1 MLLLLGR
8 RLKRA
13 EPSQALAIRY
23 VGLLL
28 AALALLLALG
38 IVLPADPTVARDY
51 LFVFA
56 LGGLIGVADV
66 FSRYQEAPL
75 RTLSSTGAL
84 IRIAVNAAAS
94 GIALWIIK
102 AHPFTDMQPIE
113 NTATQIVAAGF
124 GALALLRLSVKA
136 KIGDQD
142 VSIGPASLV
151 DSILAAADRDAN
163 RASAAATVREA
174 FEVKR
179 KVPLYDIATRL
190 APLCVEAPQTLS
202 DADRRGLYEQIKR
215 CIERADCS
223 DSEKSL
229 LILATLARV
238 VGWDVVHAVA
248 DEIVRQEDD
257 PAITELA
264 KQAA

>member
-1 MLLLLGR
+1 M
-8 RLKRA
+8 
-13 EPSQALAIRY
+13 
-23 VGLLL
+23 
-28 AALALLLALG
+28 
-38 IVLPADPTVARDY
+38 
-51 LFVFA
+51 
-56 LGGLIGVADV
+56 

-75 RTLSSTGAL
+75 RTLSSPGAL

-102 AHPFTDMQPIE
+102 AHPFWEAQPIE
-113 NTATQIVAAGF
+113 NAAGQVLAAGF
-124 GALALLRLSVKA
+124 GALALLRLSLKA
-136 KIGDQD
+136 KFGDQD
-142 VSIGPASLV
+142 ISFGPASLV

-179 KVPLYDIATRL
+179 KASLDIIATRL
-190 APLCVEAPQTLS
+190 APLCVEMPQTLS
-202 DADRRGLYEQIKR
+202 DTERRALYDQIKR

-229 LILATLARV
+229 LILAALARV

-257 PAITELA
+257 PDIAALA